1 MLHRRTLC
9 TLYPPREMDKIGS
22 EIGIEI
28 DEKSLSLD
36 KKLERDNG
44 FHWERSERALIN
56 GRRVTLSLPPR

>member
-1 MLHRRTLC
+1 
-9 TLYPPREMDKIGS
+9 MDKIGS